1 MDTYRHKGMR
11 RKLINQL
18 RKKGITDER
27 VLASMEAVPRHLFVT
42 DSAFDKQAYEDK
54 AFSIGCEQT
63 ISQPYTVAFQS
74 QLLEVKKRD
83 RLLEIGTGS
92 GYQAAVLAEM
102 GARIFSV
109 ERQEELFHRTRKLL
123 PQLGYGKVKC
133 FFRDGSKGLREYAPY
148 DGIIVTAGA
157 IEIPSALLEQ
167 LKIGGKLVIPVGKD
181 SQTMKRI
188 IRHSENK
195 YLEEEH
201 GGFRFVPFLKG
212 TNRK

>member
-1 MDTYRHKGMR
+1 MR
-11 RKLINQL
+11 RKLIESL

-27 VLASMEAVPRHLFVT
+27 VLSAMNAVPRHLFVE

-63 ISQPYTVAFQS
+63 ISQPYTVAVQS
-74 QLLEVKKRD
+74 QLLEVEKRQ
-83 RLLEIGTGS
+83 RILEIGTGS

-102 GARIFSV
+102 GARVFSV
-109 ERQEELFHRTRKLL
+109 ERQEALFHRTRKLL
-123 PQLGYGKVKC
+123 PLLGYGKVKC
-133 FFRDGSKGLREYAPY
+133 YFRDGNKGLREFAPY

-157 IEIPSALLEQ
+157 IEVPPALLEQ
-167 LKIGGKLVIPVGKD
+167 LKIGGKLVIPVGKG

-188 IRHSENK
+188 IRQTEDK

-212 TNRK
+212 THRK